1 MSLMISKQL
10 AGICVSVLLATPQ
23 MFMQKAPALQCCAV
37 AAISKAVEPA
47 QATPDSP
54 ALHSASTQP
63 ETKPRCQVTG
73 TREIAVACDFTA
85 LPADP
90 AQVASEPLIALNH
103 AELQFKTRD
112 DNWMSLELRF
122 TKLNSTPISEAHRVY
137 IAIDDDSG
145 HNFIRRPLP
154 SVNLAGLIPGKA
166 AEFKERLLF
175 PALRPGHY
183 QIKLWI
189 PSVDPSLM
197 FNATH
202 NLLVSSFGVA
212 DEKSGLNTISG
223 FSVTR

>member
-1 MSLMISKQL
+1 MGTPQIL
-10 AGICVSVLLATPQ
+10 AGITPAFPYLAGG
-23 MFMQKAPALQCCAV
+23 
-37 AAISKAVEPA
+37 AISSSAEPE

-54 ALHSASTQP
+54 VLQSTSTQK
-63 ETKPRCQVTG
+63 ETQPRCQVTG
-73 TREIAVACDFTA
+73 TREIAVSCDYTA
-85 LPADP
+85 LPVDS
-90 AQVASEPLIALNH
+90 AQAEGEPLIALNR
-103 AELQFKTRD
+103 AELQFKTKD

-122 TKLNSTPISEAHRVY
+122 TKLNSTPISEAHQVY

-154 SVNLAGLIPGKA
+154 SVDLASLMPGQPA
-166 AEFKERLLF
+166 DFKERILF

-189 PSVDPSLM
+189 PSVDPQFK
-197 FNATH
+197 FNAAH

-212 DEKSGLNTISG
+212 DEKSGLNRIST

>member
-23 MFMQKAPALQCCAV
+23 MFMLTAPVLQCRAV
-37 AAISKAVEPA
+37 PAISKAVEPV
-47 QATPDSP
+47 QATPDSSVS
-54 ALHSASTQP
+54 HSPSAQTETQ
-63 ETKPRCQVTG
+63 PRCQVTG

-85 LPADP
+85 LPMDS
-90 AQVASEPLIALNH
+90 AQAANEPLIALNH
-103 AELQFKTRD
+103 AELQFKTHD
-112 DNWMSLELRF
+112 DNWMSLELTL

-137 IAIDDDSG
+137 IEIDDDSG

-154 SVNLAGLIPGKA
+154 SVNLASLTPGHPA
-166 AEFKERLLF
+166 DFKERLLF

-197 FNATH
+197 FNAAH

-212 DEKSGLNTISG
+212 DEKSGLNTISA

>member
-1 MSLMISKQL
+1 MISKQL
-10 AGICVSVLLATPQ
+10 AGIWVSVLLANPQ
-23 MFMQKAPALQCCAV
+23 MFMLTAPPPRHCAV
-37 AAISKAVEPA
+37 NAISPAAEPV
-47 QATPDSP
+47 QATPDSSV
-54 ALHSASTQP
+54 LHSASTQP
-63 ETKPRCQVTG
+63 ETQPRCQVTG

-85 LPADP
+85 LPVDS
-90 AQVASEPLIALNH
+90 AQAASEPLIALNH

-122 TKLNSTPISEAHRVY
+122 TKLNSIPISEVHRVY

-154 SVNLAGLIPGKA
+154 SVNLASLVSGRPA
-166 AEFKERLLF
+166 DFKERLLF

-197 FNATH
+197 FNAAH